1 MEELFNTIQA
11 LNIDSAHDLFCF
23 LMIRRKCIE
32 FTSFFF
38 AIISFRIYFSS
49 IMPSE

>member
-23 LMIRRKCIE
+23 LMIHRKCIE
-32 FTSFFF
+32 FTFFF
-38 AIISFRIYFSS
+38 QLFHFVS
-49 IMPSE
+49 IFLV